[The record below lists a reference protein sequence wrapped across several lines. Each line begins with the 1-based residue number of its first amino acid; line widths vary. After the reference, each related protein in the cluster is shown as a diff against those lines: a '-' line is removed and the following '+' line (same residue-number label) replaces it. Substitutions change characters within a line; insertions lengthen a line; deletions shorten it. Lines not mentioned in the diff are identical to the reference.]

1 MNKRKLFYP
10 LLSLLPLLS
19 QAQEG
24 TYRYDDATQLWR
36 QTQNAAGLSLDSTAN
51 RGYAEFNFQH
61 AEGDYRRVQE
71 GDQSNQLQFITE
83 RYQAIGDYLVGYG
96 RFQFDMDRTKHRS
109 WCDVMRPYLSDPFFP
124 GSSISGKY
132 DTQQF
137 DFSAALGT
145 VSFSGFRFGA
155 RLDYQAGDLSRLRD
169 PRSRSQLLQYRITP
183 AITYTADRH
192 TIGLNGHYDRRKEKI
207 PNITTVQQDPNLVY
221 YQMTGMEQASGI
233 TGGYSGFNR
242 EWVNHQLGAELNYNY
257 RDQRLNS
264 LTTAS
269 IARGVENIWGTYKY
283 EPGRYT
289 TYLYGVSSHNRINDG
304 CVLHELDL
312 DMNFTQGYADEYRQQ
327 LLQERDPEKGY
338 TTYRYETL
346 LEYKKRYQLHHTNAQ
361 MHYRANFVDQQ
372 QVKSYLGVTFHL
384 TDANIR
390 HLLPKSEMHYDFYDF
405 TGELG
410 HSLFSDRLWIDAEGG
425 YHLSRNAELLL
436 AEATNYS
443 QQVLVPDM
451 RYYGADYWHASL
463 ALTCQLPLKV
473 KGNIAMTYVKVH
485 ANYLRTVTA
494 EKLDRLNL
502 GVSLGLYY

>member
-233 TGGYSGFNR
+233 TGGYTGFNR

-269 IARGVENIWGTYKY
+269 IARGVETFGALISTSLDAT
-283 EPGRYT
+283 PLISMACRRT
-289 TYLYGVSSHNRINDG
+289 TASMMAACCMSS
-304 CVLHELDL
+304 
-312 DMNFTQGYADEYRQQ
+312 TS
-327 LLQERDPEKGY
+327 
-338 TTYRYETL
+338 T
-346 LEYKKRYQLHHTNAQ
+346 
-361 MHYRANFVDQQ
+361 
-372 QVKSYLGVTFHL
+372 
-384 TDANIR
+384 
-390 HLLPKSEMHYDFYDF
+390 
-405 TGELG
+405 
-410 HSLFSDRLWIDAEGG
+410 
-425 YHLSRNAELLL
+425 
-436 AEATNYS
+436 
-443 QQVLVPDM
+443 
-451 RYYGADYWHASL
+451 
-463 ALTCQLPLKV
+463 
-473 KGNIAMTYVKVH
+473 
-485 ANYLRTVTA
+485 
-494 EKLDRLNL
+494 
-502 GVSLGLYY
+502 

>member
-1 MNKRKLFYP
+1 M
-10 LLSLLPLLS
+10 
-19 QAQEG
+19 
-24 TYRYDDATQLWR
+24 
-36 QTQNAAGLSLDSTAN
+36 
-51 RGYAEFNFQH
+51 
-61 AEGDYRRVQE
+61 
-71 GDQSNQLQFITE
+71 
-83 RYQAIGDYLVGYG
+83 
-96 RFQFDMDRTKHRS
+96 
-109 WCDVMRPYLSDPFFP
+109 
-124 GSSISGKY
+124 
-132 DTQQF
+132 
-137 DFSAALGT
+137 
-145 VSFSGFRFGA
+145 
-155 RLDYQAGDLSRLRD
+155 
-169 PRSRSQLLQYRITP
+169 
-183 AITYTADRH
+183 
-192 TIGLNGHYDRRKEKI
+192 
-207 PNITTVQQDPNLVY
+207 
-221 YQMTGMEQASGI
+221 
-233 TGGYSGFNR
+233 
-242 EWVNHQLGAELNYNY
+242 
-257 RDQRLNS
+257 
-264 LTTAS
+264 
-269 IARGVENIWGTYKY
+269 
-283 EPGRYT
+283 
-289 TYLYGVSSHNRINDG
+289 SSHNRINDG
-304 CVLHELDL
+304 RVLHELDL

-346 LEYKKRYQLHHTNAQ
+346 LEYKKRYQLHHTTAQ
-361 MHYRANFVDQQ
+361 MRYRANFVDQQ
-372 QVKSYLGVTFHL
+372 QLKSYLGVTFHL

-473 KGNIAMTYVKVH
+473 KGNIAMTYVKAH